1 MNNLVKLRES
11 RGWSQARLGKELSCA
26 SITISRYET
35 GQRDMDSETICKLC
49 DIFGCTS
56 DYLLCRTS
64 FPSPG
69 LTPEEEALL
78 LSWRAADAHA
88 RAIVDLTLSPFK
100 KESSAS
106 ATA

>member
-49 DIFGCTS
+49 DIFHCS
-56 DYLLCRTS
+56 ADYLLCRAAL
-64 FPSPG
+64 PSPE
-69 LTPEEEALL
+69 LEPEEETLL
-78 LSWRAADAHA
+78 LAWRAAPPEI
-88 RAIVDLTLSPFK
+88 RAIIDTALAPYK
-100 KESSAS
+100 KDAISSE
-106 ATA
+106 TA